1 MPIGIIINA
10 LSIVIGGI
18 LGAFVGH
25 KFRPKFKE
33 DITLVF
39 GVCSIGMGF
48 STIGL
53 MDSMP

>member
-25 KFRPKFKE
+25 KLSPKFKE

-39 GVCSIGMGF
+39 GVCSMGMRI

-53 MDSMP
+53 M

>member
-18 LGAFVGH
+18 LGALVGH
-25 KFRPKFKE
+25 KLSPKFKE

-39 GVCSIGMGF
+39 GVDRKSVV
-48 STIGL
+48 
-53 MDSMP
+53 

>member
-25 KFRPKFKE
+25 KCKSRILLLYSGYALWEWESAPS
-33 DITLVF
+33 V
-39 GVCSIGMGF
+39 
-48 STIGL
+48 
-53 MDSMP
+53 

>member
-25 KFRPKFKE
+25 KLSPKFKE

-39 GVCSIGMGF
+39 GYVLWEWESAP
-48 STIGL
+48 SV
-53 MDSMP
+53 

>member
-25 KFRPKFKE
+25 KLSQKFKE

-39 GVCSIGMGF
+39 GVCSMGME
-48 STIGL
+48 SAP
-53 MDSMP
+53 SV